1 MLGRHNGTV
10 LGSSDVHTSSN
21 QKVVK
26 CRLSSFL
33 WFVMRR
39 YTTAHTEFQLTVDW
53 WRFLVFLGWPH
64 CWFCLRQCSVL
75 TRGVCNSK
83 SQNPL
88 LLSVVIDEGLDG
100 VMQQEPANH
109 CVWNSCFCISLKTN
123 TWSITA
129 VRLASLLPS
138 IHSVIHASTHP
149 SIFTQY
155 PLCLDTSPSSS
166 RIIPRHSQDSR
177 VLQSLPHVLLLT
189 RGLLLAPYAWDTSPG
204 RLPGAI
210 WYRCLTPSAPTT
222 FQVIKLPTLS
232 LR

>member
-1 MLGRHNGTV
+1 M
-10 LGSSDVHTSSN
+10 S
-21 QKVVK
+21 
-26 CRLSSFL
+26 
-33 WFVMRR
+33 
-39 YTTAHTEFQLTVDW
+39 EFQFTVDW
-53 WRFLVFLGWPH
+53 WRFLVFLGWPD

-75 TRGVCNSK
+75 TRGACNSK

-109 CVWNSCFCISLKTN
+109 CIWNSCFCISLKTN

-129 VRLASLLPS
+129 VRLTSLLPS
-138 IHSVIHASTHP
+138 IHSVIHTSIHP

-177 VLQSLPHVLLLT
+177 VLQSLPRVLLLT
-189 RGLLLAPYAWDTSPG
+189 RGLLLARCAWDTSPG
-204 RLPGAI
+204 RLPGGHLIQMPDPLSSDHLPGDKASHPI
-210 WYRCLTPSAPTT
+210 SQVAPLQPAGWLLV
-222 FQVIKLPTLS
+222 FSQSSWPQV
-232 LR
+232 RVGR